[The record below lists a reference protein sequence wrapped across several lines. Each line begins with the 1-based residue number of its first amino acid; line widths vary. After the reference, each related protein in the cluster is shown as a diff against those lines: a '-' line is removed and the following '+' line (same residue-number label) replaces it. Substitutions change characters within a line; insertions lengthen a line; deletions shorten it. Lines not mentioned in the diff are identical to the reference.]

1 MSAIR
6 FAERT
11 GTIEVDIVTTIIW
24 IVSFVLVTVTVT
36 GLSGR
41 VGWSAPVA
49 LVAVGAVVSFVPGVP
64 QLTVEPDLV
73 LYGILPPLLFA
84 AAIRTPLKDI
94 LARRDSIFVLSV
106 GLVAFTVVAVGFS
119 LWWLLPTVGLAAAF
133 AFGAVVAPTDA
144 VAVTAIAGRLRLPRR
159 VVTVLESESLL
170 NDATAL
176 VALNASIAAIVS
188 VLNPW
193 DVAWEFGIALVGGI
207 GVGLIVGYV
216 VSAIRKRLRAPVL
229 DTSLSLA
236 IPYIAFIPAQLLGGS
251 GVLAVVIAGL
261 FLGQRSPFVQ
271 SAEARIAESINWR
284 TIRFLLENAVFLFI
298 GLSLSGIL
306 AGVAGSRYGFWRIT
320 LLSVL
325 VLVILVVSRFVFVFA
340 TTLFYTTGPKY
351 FRSRAWNWPTATAV
365 SAAGIRGVVT
375 LAAVFLLPSETKERE
390 LLQFLAF
397 VVVAGT
403 LAEGL
408 LLPRIIRSLKLPPP
422 DATQERVE
430 KHNLLA
436 EAQTAGLARLESE
449 ATPDD
454 DPAAV
459 ARLRV
464 NAEFL
469 AQAMSRAVPDEAE
482 PSYAA
487 YSRLRRSMIEAEREA
502 VLAARAEG
510 RYQERAV
517 RDVLR
522 SIDSEETALTMQR
535 PKRE

>member
-1 MSAIR
+1 M
-6 FAERT
+6 
-11 GTIEVDIVTTIIW
+11 TTIIW

-41 VGWSAPVA
+41 AGWSAPVA
-49 LVAVGAVVSFVPGVP
+49 LVVVGGIVSFIPGVP
-64 QLTVEPDLV
+64 QLTVEPELV

-119 LWWLLPTVGLAAAF
+119 LWWMLPTVGLAAAF

-193 DVAWEFGIALVGGI
+193 DVAWEFGVALVGGI
-207 GVGLIVGYV
+207 GVGLVVGYV
-216 VSAIRKRLRAPVL
+216 ISAIRKRLRAPVL

-236 IPYIAFIPAQLLGGS
+236 IPYIAFIPAQLVGGS

-306 AGVAGSRYGFWRIT
+306 AGVAGSQYGFWRIT

-325 VLVILVVSRFVFVFA
+325 VLVVLVVARFAFVYA
-340 TTLFYTTGPKY
+340 TTFFYLIGPKY
-351 FRSRAWNWPTATAV
+351 TRSRAWNWPTATAV

-375 LAAVFLLPSETKERE
+375 LAAVFLLPDETIERE

-397 VVVAGT
+397 VVVVGT

-436 EAQTAGLARLESE
+436 EAQTAGLARLEAE

-487 YSRLRRSMIEAEREA
+487 YSRLRKSMIAAEREA

-522 SIDSEETALTMQR
+522 SIDSEETALMMQR